1 MVDAINA
8 VNAATHTRIN
18 QNKDFA
24 INWQNLTAKEVL
36 EYAGHGED
44 VPIEILK
51 WAEDYAKLENAPD
64 DATYE
69 AVNGATDVDE
79 ANKNAGVSDSE
90 SAEESA
96 EEKEAEEDKSET
108 NEVVEE
114 ISLYDQA
121 GILIGE
127 SDAVNKDVSDAV
139 RDTNKKVKQGERIA
153 AEATSRAT
161 TIEFFTRSLKAEY
174 DELVKKLEGDR
185 KNITPEDLAKLDKL
199 SARLLNIGNRGQ
211 NELAGYDL
219 QLQEIE
225 QVFAQYQPLP
235 PAAKEKGTETIDV
248 GKKLVAMSPL
258 EQGDMLSP
266 AIENAESVT
275 AAVALREMHHRE
287 WFFLFDRNYI
297 RGIHAIKSGE
307 NAVDSG
313 NNGDSVLENANSKMH
328 DFKYTVNEAVD
339 KVEDATLVEGKTFKL
354 ESNEGSHRQQRKNN
368 ENNDQNDNIAKN
380 DPINKDKN
388 IQADALEL
396 QKRKEQR
403 GETKPA

>member
-79 ANKNAGVSDSE
+79 ANENARVSDSE

-96 EEKEAEEDKSET
+96 EETEAEEDKGET

-127 SDAVNKDVSDAV
+127 SNAANKDVSDSIK
-139 RDTNKKVKQGERIA
+139 DTNRKVRQGDRIA
-153 AEATSRAT
+153 ADAT
-161 TIEFFTRSLKAEY
+161 TKANLIEFFTRSTKAEY
-174 DELVKKLEGDR
+174 DDLVKKLEGDK

-199 SARLLNIGNRGQ
+199 SSRLLNIGNRAQ
-211 NELAGYDL
+211 N
-219 QLQEIE
+219 
-225 QVFAQYQPLP
+225 
-235 PAAKEKGTETIDV
+235 
-248 GKKLVAMSPL
+248 
-258 EQGDMLSP
+258 
-266 AIENAESVT
+266 
-275 AAVALREMHHRE
+275 
-287 WFFLFDRNYI
+287 
-297 RGIHAIKSGE
+297 
-307 NAVDSG
+307 
-313 NNGDSVLENANSKMH
+313 
-328 DFKYTVNEAVD
+328 
-339 KVEDATLVEGKTFKL
+339 
-354 ESNEGSHRQQRKNN
+354 
-368 ENNDQNDNIAKN
+368 
-380 DPINKDKN
+380 
-388 IQADALEL
+388 
-396 QKRKEQR
+396 
-403 GETKPA
+403 